1 MSTFEVWAPKAKTVA
16 LKTGCVRI
24 AMNQLPRGFWRLD
37 TQDVEEYSFV
47 IDGGKPLPDP
57 RSRWQP
63 YGVHGPSRVP
73 DHSHFQWTDN
83 GWQAPPLASAIV
95 YELHIGTFTPEGT
108 FLAAIQKLDHLKTLG
123 VTHIDLM
130 PVNEFSG
137 AWGWGYDGVDIY
149 APHHHYGT
157 PDQLKQFVN
166 ACHKK
171 GLAVILDVVY
181 NHLGPEGDY
190 LDQFGP
196 YYSDKYETPWGLAV
210 NLDGPGCETVRRFF
224 CDNAIMWVRDYH
236 FDGLRLDAIHALLD
250 HSALHLLE
258 QLSVEV
264 KELEAQTGRHLVL
277 IAESDLNDP
286 CVVTDWGMDAQ
297 WSDDFH
303 HALHTVLTGERN
315 GYYQDF
321 GTLEKLAG
329 VFSDPFIYDGRY
341 SEFRR
346 RNHGRAAG
354 DVPGQRFLAYL
365 QNHDQIGN
373 RARGERTSQLLSK
386 GRLKIGAALVFT
398 SPYIPM
404 LFQGEEWG
412 AKQPFQYF
420 TQHQDERLSRSV
432 SEGRKREFVAF
443 GWNPGEI
450 PDPQDPATFS
460 RCKLAWEDQDTE
472 ILEWHQKLIELRRS
486 TPALSD
492 CRRDKVETTFDEAAQ
507 WLRIQRGPVSVVVNL
522 GEPHVTFIDA
532 ADLLLQS
539 DASITLVNG
548 RLQLPR
554 DSVAIVSR

>member
-108 FLAAIQKLDHLKTLG
+108 FLAAVQKLDHLKTLG

-196 YYSDKYETPWGLAV
+196 YYTDKYETPWGLAV

-386 GRLKIGAALVFT
+386 ARLKIGAALVFT

-460 RCKLAWEDQDTE
+460 RCKLVWEDQDAE

-492 CRRDKVETTFDEAAQ
+492 CRRDKVETTFDEAAR
-507 WLRIQRGPVSVVVNL
+507 WLRIQRGPVSIVVNL